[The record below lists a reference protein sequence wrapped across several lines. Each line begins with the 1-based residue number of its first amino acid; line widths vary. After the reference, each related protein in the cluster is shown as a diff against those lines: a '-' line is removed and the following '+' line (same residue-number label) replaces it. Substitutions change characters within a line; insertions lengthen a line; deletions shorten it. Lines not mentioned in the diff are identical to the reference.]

1 MQYEFLK
8 QQLCLLS
15 ERAIW
20 WENRQML
27 LVADVHLGKVGHFR
41 KAGIPIPS
49 QIHQSDLQLL
59 GYLIA
64 QYKPASLTILGDLFH
79 SKLNS
84 DWNFFEEWLSGYKH
98 LTINLVRGNHD
109 IIPSVFFERNNIM
122 VYEETWEVA
131 PFIFSHIPLPN
142 EQIGGESYNLCGHLH
157 PAVALRG
164 KGKQMLRLPCFYFG
178 QKQGYLP
185 AFGNFTGTA
194 AIQPKEHDVV
204 FVITE
209 NKVIQV

>member
-1 MQYEFLK
+1 MQYEILK

-49 QIHQSDLQLL
+49 QIHQSDLELL
-59 GYLIA
+59 SYLIA
-64 QYKPASLTILGDLFH
+64 QYKPMSLTILGDLFH
-79 SKLNS
+79 SRMNS
-84 DWNFFEEWLSGYKH
+84 DWDTFEAWLSGYH
-98 LTINLVRGNHD
+98 SLAINLVKGNHD
-109 IIPSVFFERNNIM
+109 IIPSVFFKRNNIM
-122 VYEETWEVA
+122 VYEETWEVS
-131 PFIFSHIPLPN
+131 PFIFSHIPLPT
-142 EQIGGESYNLCGHLH
+142 EQIGDESYNLCGHLH

-185 AFGNFTGTA
+185 AFGKFTGSAT
-194 AIQPKEHDVV
+194 IQPKEHDVV
-204 FVITE
+204 FVIAE